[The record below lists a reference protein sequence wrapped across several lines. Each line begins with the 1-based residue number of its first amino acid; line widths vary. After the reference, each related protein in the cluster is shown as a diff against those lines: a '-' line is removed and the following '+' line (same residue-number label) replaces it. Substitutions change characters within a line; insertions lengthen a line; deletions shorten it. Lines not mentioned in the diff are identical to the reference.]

1 MSTVYFE
8 TVETPIGSMHLAI
21 TSKGVAMFEYPIEER
36 LQAHRK
42 MLLDK
47 HQETDIRP
55 EKEVEEVKKQV
66 DDYFNGTRK
75 HFDLPLDL
83 HGTSFQCEVWRSL
96 QKIPFG
102 KTMSYLEL
110 ATSMNQPKSV
120 RAVAQANGQN
130 HIAIIVPCH
139 RIVGSSGKLT
149 GYSGELWRKEKLLS
163 LERGQEMLPF

>member
-1 MSTVYFE
+1 MSTIYFE

-21 TSKGVAMFEYPIEER
+21 TSKGIAMFEYPIEER
-36 LQAHRK
+36 LQTHRK

-47 HQETDIRP
+47 HQETDICP

-66 DDYFNGTRK
+66 DNYFNGTRK

-83 HGTSFQCEVWRSL
+83 YGTSFQCEVWRSL